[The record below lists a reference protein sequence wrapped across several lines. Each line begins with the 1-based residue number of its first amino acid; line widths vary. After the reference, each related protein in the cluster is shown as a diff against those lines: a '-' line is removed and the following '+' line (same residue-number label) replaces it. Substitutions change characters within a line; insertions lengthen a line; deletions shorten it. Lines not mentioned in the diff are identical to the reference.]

1 MLTVEEK
8 TTIVGVAELRK
19 VMKSVIEEIK
29 AHKVILTKRNKPIG
43 VLIDYEEFK
52 KMETLIEAI
61 EDYILGQMAG
71 ERVRRQDK
79 KWFTL
84 EEVEKKLGL
93 R

>member
-8 TTIVGVAELRK
+8 TTIVGMAELRK
-19 VMKSVIEEIK
+19 VMKDVIEEIK

-52 KMETLIEAI
+52 KMEELVEAI
-61 EDYILGQMAG
+61 EDFVLGQKAL
-71 ERVRRQDK
+71 ERTRRQDK
-79 KWFTL
+79 KWVTL